1 MTKEDKTT
9 WDALIKVEPRL
20 EDLFYDARAVKDLG
34 KKQFCA
40 NIAWYRKLK
49 PRLEHLVGWK
59 ADDKQ
64 LRTME
69 AYDTAYRL
77 VYKELPSCRNCNCF

>member
-1 MTKEDKTT
+1 MTKEDKAK

-49 PRLEHLVGWK
+49 PRLVRLVGFE
-59 ADDKQ
+59 ADNKE
-64 LRTME
+64 LRTVE
-69 AYDTAYRL
+69 AYMDAYRL